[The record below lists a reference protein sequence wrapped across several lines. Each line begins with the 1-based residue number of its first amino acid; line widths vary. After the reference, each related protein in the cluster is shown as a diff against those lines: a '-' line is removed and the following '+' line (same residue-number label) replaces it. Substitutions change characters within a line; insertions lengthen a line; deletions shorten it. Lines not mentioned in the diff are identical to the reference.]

1 MDIEGYELSLA
12 FANKSDWRSPDR
24 AGERLQSFETA
35 VDWALGV
42 GILDEAQAGSLRRR
56 ARGEPEELAAALPR
70 LVAFREAVYR
80 IFTAAAHGEPP
91 SADDLQMLNA
101 ELTEAM
107 VHLRLSPERP
117 DSSAAQRYGWRWV
130 GLDEQLT
137 SMLWPVAVSA
147 AGLLT
152 SPQLVRLR
160 DCANT
165 ACGWLFID
173 RSKNASRRW
182 CDMGEC
188 GNRAK
193 ARRFRERQK
202 SETGRDP

>member
-1 MDIEGYELSLA
+1 MD
-12 FANKSDWRSPDR
+12 
-24 AGERLQSFETA
+24 ER
-35 VDWALGV
+35 
-42 GILDEAQAGSLRRR
+42 
-56 ARGEPEELAAALPR
+56 
-70 LVAFREAVYR
+70 
-80 IFTAAAHGEPP
+80 
-91 SADDLQMLNA
+91 
-101 ELTEAM
+101 
-107 VHLRLSPERP
+107 
-117 DSSAAQRYGWRWV
+117 
-130 GLDEQLT
+130 LT

-173 RSKNASRRW
+173 HSKNASRRW

-193 ARRFRERQK
+193 ARRFRERQR
-202 SETGRDP
+202 SEPGREP